1 MNNAFFM
8 TYNNLQMMRWI
19 IDRNRCKNCLP
30 PILKPVGKHEIH
42 RVKHVKRVTDLY
54 RISAEMR
61 QIADSQVASAFA
73 CDFVYIKFQEKYRR
87 RQDTNPADFSR
98 DTLTG

>member
-19 IDRNRCKNCLP
+19 IDRHRCKICLP
-30 PILKPVGKHEIH
+30 PILRPVGKHEIY
-42 RVKHVKRVTDLY
+42 RFKRVKRVTDLHS
-54 RISAEMR
+54 ISAKMW
-61 QIADSQVASAFA
+61 QITDSQGAPAFA
-73 CDFVYIKFQEKYRR
+73 CDFVWVNFHGKYGC
-87 RQDTNPADFSR
+87 RQDTNLADFSR